1 MTCTP
6 DHEFQRLKERIG
18 KNISMLRNANRVS
31 QERLCEH
38 IGKSQPMLSKYENG
52 SAMINLDTLYKIC
65 HFFGFP
71 IDMILK
77 KELTLEDILIINE
90 SGENLSKRSDTPAL
104 FDKDIYI
111 YYMSTSYPAKI
122 IEAPF
127 VLVSPE
133 DGGYISYLFE
143 VKQNNPD
150 NQLYDGKL
158 VLGKN
163 HAYFYFNNRNRG
175 ERGLIIT
182 YYYPQKNKMDSLG
195 LLGLMISLSHGAEQR
210 PCTQKCI
217 LSSKKLNV
225 DSVDLKVFLNL
236 EYYDDAT
243 VNTESI
249 KYLAKLSD
257 QEVYQWIKSL

>member
-1 MTCTP
+1 M
-6 DHEFQRLKERIG
+6 
-18 KNISMLRNANRVS
+18 
-31 QERLCEH
+31 
-38 IGKSQPMLSKYENG
+38 
-52 SAMINLDTLYKIC
+52 
-65 HFFGFP
+65 
-71 IDMILK
+71 
-77 KELTLEDILIINE
+77 
-90 SGENLSKRSDTPAL
+90 SKRKDNPSI

-111 YYMSTSYPAKI
+111 YYMSTSYPEKI

-127 VLVSPE
+127 VLVSLE

-143 VKQNNPD
+143 VKQNSPD

-158 VLGKN
+158 VLGKD

-217 LSSKKLNV
+217 LSSKKLNI
-225 DSVDLKVFLNL
+225 DSDDLKAFLNL
-236 EYYDDAT
+236 EYHDDAT

-249 KYLAKLSD
+249 KYLAESSD
-257 QEVYQWIKSL
+257 RELYQWIKRL